1 MGNQISN
8 LIILANQ
15 FPYVTEYLIDNISTI
30 SKMLTEILEEESS
43 FDKYESEE
51 EKIHQRIKVE
61 QAQEMF
67 AEFKKILKV

>member
-1 MGNQISN
+1 
-8 LIILANQ
+8 
-15 FPYVTEYLIDNISTI
+15 
-30 SKMLTEILEEESS
+30 MLTEILEEESS